1 MSEHVTYGDA
11 AAGLQLI
18 RQKQD
23 AVAKAKRAL
32 SGIAWQENTVIKA
45 MIKLDKA
52 YDQLE
57 EQADRIQRNIKA
69 AKNNN

>member
-1 MSEHVTYGDA
+1 M
-11 AAGLQLI
+11 
-18 RQKQD
+18 
-23 AVAKAKRAL
+23 
-32 SGIAWQENTVIKA
+32 IKA

-57 EQADRIQRNIKA
+57 EQAGRIQRNIKA